1 MPEAPD
7 PGEEGALRGVVVLEL
22 AGGVAG
28 AYAGR
33 LLSDLG
39 ARVVVAEPR
48 EGSRLR
54 RLGPFPGPDPHP
66 DPSLLDAPTLERG
79 GLHLALNAGKESVA
93 LDPGTGAARERLAEL
108 AAGAD
113 LLLAPHGPGDPGPWG
128 LDLPELERRN
138 PALVFASATAYG
150 WEGPHAGRHSSE
162 IADYATGGSMYFCG
176 DPEREPLAV
185 HGYQAELHAGM
196 HLALGALAAL
206 RGAAR
211 SGRGRRVEV
220 SAQEAMISDQV
231 WLGSSWQWGGA
242 VWRRRGT
249 GLIPCRDGA
258 VIWGRAG
265 PEVFLMIGRPELM
278 EDPRAQSQEGWLAWL
293 PEVRGMLTEWAADKP
308 MQELYHLGQ
317 ALGLKMTPVNTVS
330 DLDESAQLRERGWWR
345 SLDHP
350 LAGAV
355 EVPGPPWRL
364 SGASSGPR
372 GAAPLLGEHQ
382 ELELPPRAP
391 RAPAGAGEE
400 GALPLAGLRVIEV
413 TSAWA
418 GPLAGR
424 HLADLGAEV
433 VVVER
438 AIVQSTRSQHF
449 PGGDQ
454 IWPGFYNRGSSYNML
469 NRNKRAIVLDL
480 KAPEGREAF
489 LRLAEGCDVVL
500 ENNSPRVM
508 PSLGLGYEQLSER
521 NPRLVLCSVSA
532 FGSSGPEAH
541 YTALGS
547 NIEGSSGLV
556 AQTGYGPGERYATGS
571 FHADPIGGTLG
582 ALVTLAALQQR
593 ERSGRGQHADVSLL
607 ESGASFL
614 VESLLDYRLSGR
626 VAEPRGN
633 RSPRIAPQGA
643 YRTAGDDC
651 WLALGVEDDEQWRAL
666 AGALGRPELAERW
679 PDLASR
685 RRAHDEIDREITR
698 WSEGLDH
705 LRASELLQR
714 AGVPA
719 APVLANWEIV
729 SDPHLHERG
738 YWVELVHPETGL
750 ERWEGLPWR
759 LSGLPAREHGPAP
772 LLGQHSDEVLSEA
785 GFTPQEIAALRE
797 RGVVKDTPAD
807 LALFVPSLSGP
818 TAPR

>member
-1 MPEAPD
+1 MAQAPA
-7 PGEEGALRGVVVLEL
+7 GGAEGALRGVVAIEL
-22 AGGVAG
+22 ASGVAG

-39 ARVVVAEPR
+39 ARVVLAEPPG
-48 EGSRLR
+48 GSRLR
-54 RLGPFPGPDPHP
+54 RLGPFPGPEPYP
-66 DPSLLDAPTLERG
+66 DPSLVDAGLLERG

-93 LDPGTGAARERLAEL
+93 LDPGSAAGRSRLAEL
-108 AAGAD
+108 ARGAD
-113 LLLAPHGPGDPGPWG
+113 LLLGSHAPADLGALGVDLEG
-128 LDLPELERRN
+128 LEAEH
-138 PALVFASATAYG
+138 PALVYAAATAYG
-150 WEGPHAGRHSSE
+150 WEGPHAGRRSSE

-176 DPEREPLAV
+176 SPEREPLMV
-185 HGYQAELHAGM
+185 HSYQAELHAGM

-206 RGAAR
+206 REAR
-211 SGRGRRVEV
+211 ASGRGQRVEV

-242 VWRRRGT
+242 VWRRRGA
-249 GLIPCRDGA
+249 GLIPCQDGA

-293 PEVRGMLTEWAADKP
+293 PEVRRMLTEWAADHP

-317 ALGLKMTPVNTVS
+317 ALGLKMTPVNTVAS
-330 DLDESAQLRERGWWR
+330 LDESAQLRERGWWR
-345 SLDHP
+345 RLDHP
-350 LAGAV
+350 RAGAV

-364 SGASSGPR
+364 SGADSGP
-372 GAAPLLGEHQ
+372 GGPAPLLGEQ
-382 ELELPPRAP
+382 QGLTLPEREE
-391 RAPAGAGEE
+391 RTPAAAAGEP
-400 GALPLAGLRVIEV
+400 ALPLAGLRVIEV

-424 HLADLGAEV
+424 HLADLGADV

-480 KAPEGREAF
+480 KADAGREAF
-489 LRLAEGCDVVL
+489 LRLAESADVVL

-508 PSLGLGYEQLSER
+508 GSLGVGYERLSER
-521 NPRLVLCSVSA
+521 NAGVVLCSISA
-532 FGSSGPEAH
+532 FGASGPEAH

-571 FHADPIGGTLG
+571 FHADPIGGTIG
-582 ALVTLAALQQR
+582 ALVTIAALLQR
-593 ERSGRGQHADVSLL
+593 ERSDRGQHVDVSLL

-643 YRTAGDDC
+643 YRSAGDDC
-651 WLALGVEDDEQWRAL
+651 WLALGVEDDGQWRAL
-666 AGALGRPELAERW
+666 ARAIGRPELSERW
-679 PDLASR
+679 PDVASR
-685 RRAHDEIDREITR
+685 RRAHDEIDRAITE
-698 WSEGLDH
+698 WSETLDH
-705 LRASELLQR
+705 QRAAELLQR
-714 AGVPA
+714 QGVPA

-729 SDPHLHERG
+729 SDPHLYERG

-759 LSGLPAREHGPAP
+759 LSRLPEREHRPAP
-772 LLGQHSDEVLSEA
+772 LLDQHSDEVLLEN
-785 GFTPQEIAALRE
+785 GFSAEEIASLRGQ
-797 RGVVKDTPAD
+797 GVVKDTPAD
-807 LALFVPSLSGP
+807 VSLFIPSLSGP
-818 TAPR
+818 TAPS

>member
-1 MPEAPD
+1 MAQAPD
-7 PGEEGALRGVVVLEL
+7 SGAGGALGGVVALEL

-39 ARVVVAEPR
+39 ARVVLAEPAS
-48 EGSRLR
+48 GSRLR
-54 RLGPFPGPDPHP
+54 RLGPFPGAEPHP
-66 DPSLLDAPTLERG
+66 DPALIDAELLERG
-79 GLHLALNAGKESVA
+79 GLHLALNAGKESSA
-93 LDPGTGAARERLAEL
+93 LDLGSGAGRSRLAAL
-108 AAGAD
+108 ARGAD
-113 LLLAPHGPGDPGPWG
+113 LLIGSQSPAD
-128 LDLPELERRN
+128 LERLGVGLERLEAEN
-138 PALVFASATAYG
+138 PALVYAAATAYG
-150 WEGPHAGRHSSE
+150 WEGPHAGRRSSE

-176 DPEREPLAV
+176 DPEREPLMV
-185 HGYQAELHAGM
+185 HSYQAELHAGL

-206 RGAAR
+206 REAAA
-211 SGRGRRVEV
+211 SGRGQRVEV

-265 PEVFLMIGRPELM
+265 PEVFLMMGRPELM
-278 EDPRAQSQEGWLAWL
+278 EDPRAQSQESWLAWL
-293 PEVRGMLTEWAADKP
+293 PEVRRMLIEWAADHP

-330 DLDESAQLRERGWWR
+330 DLDESAQLRARGWWR

-350 LAGAV
+350 RAGAI

-364 SGASSGPR
+364 SRSPSGPGR
-372 GAAPLLGEHQ
+372 PAPLLGEHTGLV
-382 ELELPPRAP
+382 LEPRDAPPPRA
-391 RAPAGAGEE
+391 APGEP
-400 GALPLAGLRVIEV
+400 ALPLAGLRVLEV

-424 HLADLGAEV
+424 HLADLGADV

-454 IWPGFYNRGSSYNML
+454 SWPGFYNRGSSYNML

-480 KAPEGREAF
+480 KAPDGRDAL
-489 LRLAEGCDVVL
+489 LRLAERADVVL

-508 PSLGLGYEQLSER
+508 PSLGIGYEQLAQR
-521 NPRLVLCSVSA
+521 NPGVVLCSVSA
-532 FGSSGPEAH
+532 FGASGPEAS

-582 ALVTLAALQQR
+582 ALVTLAALAER
-593 ERSGRGQHADVSLL
+593 ERSGRGQHVDVSLL
-607 ESGASFL
+607 ESGGSFL
-614 VESLLDYRLSGR
+614 VDSLLEYRLSGR

-633 RSPRIAPQGA
+633 RSRRIAPQGA
-643 YRTAGDDC
+643 YRSAGDDC
-651 WLALGVEDDEQWRAL
+651 WLAVGVEDDEQWLAL
-666 AGALGRPELAERW
+666 AGVIGRPELAARW

-685 RRAHDEIDREITR
+685 RGAHDEIDRAITE
-698 WSEGLDH
+698 WSEQVDH
-705 LRASELLQR
+705 RRAAELLQQ
-714 AGVPA
+714 AGVAA

-729 SDPHLHERG
+729 SDPHLYERG

-759 LSGLPAREHGPAP
+759 LSRLPARDHAPAP
-772 LLGQHSDEVLSEA
+772 LLGQHSDEVLAEGGLA
-785 GFTPQEIAALRE
+785 PAEIASLRE
-797 RGVVKDTPAD
+797 QGVVKDTPAD
-807 LALFVPSLSGP
+807 LALFIPSLSGP
-818 TAPR
+818 TAPS

>member
-1 MPEAPD
+1 MAQAPEQHAA
-7 PGEEGALRGVVVLEL
+7 GALQGVVVIEL

-39 ARVVVAEPR
+39 ARVVLAEPLS
-48 EGSRLR
+48 GSRIR
-54 RLGPFPGPDPHP
+54 QLGPFAGEDPYP
-66 DPSLLDAPTLERG
+66 DPSSLGAELLEQG

-93 LDPGTGAARERLAEL
+93 LDLDSEPGRERLAAL
-108 AAGAD
+108 TRGAD
-113 LLLAPHGPGDPGPWG
+113 LLIGPHSPGDLARRGV
-128 LDLPELERRN
+128 DLEALEARH
-138 PALVFASATAYG
+138 PALVYAAATAYG
-150 WEGPHAGRHSSE
+150 WEGPHAVRRSSE
-162 IADYATGGSMYFCG
+162 IADYALGGSMYFCG
-176 DPEREPLAV
+176 DPERAPLMV
-185 HGYQAELHAGM
+185 HSYQADLHAGM

-206 RGAAR
+206 REAQS
-211 SGRGRRVEV
+211 SGRGQRVEV

-249 GLIPCRDGA
+249 GLIPCQDGA

-293 PEVRGMLTEWAADKP
+293 PEVRGMLIEWAADHP
-308 MQELYHLGQ
+308 MQELYHVGQ

-330 DLDESAQLRERGWWR
+330 DLDESPQLRARGWWR

-350 LAGAV
+350 RAGAV

-364 SGASSGPR
+364 SGAPSGPSR
-372 GAAPLLGEHQ
+372 PAPLLGEHAQ
-382 ELELPPRAP
+382 LALPERRPVETG
-391 RAPAGAGEE
+391 PAADEP
-400 GALPLAGLRVIEV
+400 ALPLRGLRVIEV
-413 TSAWA
+413 TNAWA

-424 HLADLGAEV
+424 HLADLGADV
-433 VVVER
+433 VVIER

-454 IWPGFYNRGSSYNML
+454 MWPGFYNRGSSYNML

-480 KAPEGREAF
+480 KAPEGRGAF
-489 LRLAEGCDVVL
+489 LRLAERADVVL

-508 PSLGLGYEQLSER
+508 SSLGIGYEQLAER
-521 NPRLVLCSVSA
+521 NPRIVLCSISA
-532 FGSSGPEAH
+532 FGASGPEAN

-547 NIEGSSGLV
+547 NIEGSCGLV

-582 ALVTLAALQQR
+582 ALATLAALSQR
-593 ERSGRGQHADVSLL
+593 ERSGRGQHVDVSLL
-607 ESGASFL
+607 ECGASFL

-651 WLALGVEDDEQWRAL
+651 WVAIGVEEDEQWIAL
-666 AGALGRPELAERW
+666 ARVIGRPELAARC
-679 PDLASR
+679 PDLAAR
-685 RRAHDEIDREITR
+685 RDAHDAIDRAITE
-698 WSEGLDH
+698 WSEHVDH
-705 LRASELLQR
+705 VRAAELLQE

-729 SDPHLHERG
+729 SDPHLYERG
-738 YWVELVHPETGL
+738 YWVELVHPETGV

-759 LSGLPAREHGPAP
+759 LSRLPDREHGPAP
-772 LLGQHSDEVLSEA
+772 LLGQHSDEVFAENGLTEE
-785 GFTPQEIAALRE
+785 EIVSLRE
-797 RGVVKDTPAD
+797 RGVVKDRPAD
-807 LALFVPSLSGP
+807 LALFIPSLSGP
-818 TAPR
+818 TAPS

>member
-1 MPEAPD
+1 MAQAPD
-7 PGEEGALRGVVVLEL
+7 SGSGGALQGVVVIEL

-39 ARVVVAEPR
+39 ARVVLAEPR
-48 EGSRLR
+48 AGSRLR
-54 RLGPFPGPDPHP
+54 RLGPFPGSEPYPDPA
-66 DPSLLDAPTLERG
+66 LLGAELLERG
-79 GLHLALNAGKESVA
+79 GLHLALNAGKESVE
-93 LDPGTGAARERLAEL
+93 LDPGSEAGRRRLASL
-108 AAGAD
+108 VGGAD
-113 LLLAPHGPGDPGPWG
+113 LLLGSRSPA
-128 LDLPELERRN
+128 DLARLGIALGRLEASN
-138 PALVFASATAYG
+138 PALVYAAATAYG
-150 WEGPHAGRHSSE
+150 WEGPHAGRRSSE

-176 DPEREPLAV
+176 DPEREPLMV
-185 HGYQAELHAGM
+185 HSYQAELHAGM
-196 HLALGALAAL
+196 HVALGALAAL
-206 RGAAR
+206 REAAA
-211 SGRGRRVEV
+211 SGRGQRVEV

-242 VWRRRGT
+242 VWRRRGS
-249 GLIPCRDGA
+249 GLIPCQDGA

-278 EDPRAQSQEGWLAWL
+278 EDPRAQSQESWLAWL
-293 PEVRGMLTEWAADKP
+293 PEVRRMLIEWAADHP

-317 ALGLKMTPVNTVS
+317 ALGLKVTPVNTVA

-350 LAGAV
+350 LVGAI

-364 SGASSGPR
+364 SRSPSGPGR
-372 GAAPLLGEHQ
+372 PAPLLGEHAGLR
-382 ELELPPRAP
+382 LESRGARPPRGAP
-391 RAPAGAGEE
+391 GVSAR
-400 GALPLAGLRVIEV
+400 PLAGLRVLEV

-424 HLADLGAEV
+424 HLADLGADV

-454 IWPGFYNRGSSYNML
+454 TWPGFYNRGSSYNML

-480 KAPEGREAF
+480 KAPEGRDAF
-489 LRLAEGCDVVL
+489 LRLAERADVVL

-508 PSLGLGYEQLSER
+508 PSLGIGYEQLAER
-521 NPRLVLCSVSA
+521 NPRVVLCSISA
-532 FGSSGPEAH
+532 FGASGPEAN

-582 ALVTLAALQQR
+582 ALATIAALRER
-593 ERSGRGQHADVSLL
+593 ERSGRGQHVDVSLL
-607 ESGASFL
+607 ESGGSFL

-633 RSPRIAPQGA
+633 RSRRIAPQGA
-643 YRTAGDDC
+643 YRSAGDDC
-651 WLALGVEDDEQWRAL
+651 WLALAAEDDGQWRAL
-666 AGALGRPELAERW
+666 AGVIGRPELADRW
-679 PDLASR
+679 PDVASR
-685 RRAHDEIDREITR
+685 RGAAEEIDRAITE
-698 WSEGLDH
+698 WSEQVDH
-705 LRASELLQR
+705 RHAAELLQQ
-714 AGVPA
+714 AGVAA

-729 SDPHLHERG
+729 SDPHLYERG

-759 LSGLPAREHGPAP
+759 LSRLPAREHRPAP
-772 LLGQHSDEVLSEA
+772 LLGQHSDEVLAEGGLA
-785 GFTPQEIAALRE
+785 REEIAALRE

-807 LALFVPSLSGP
+807 LALFIPSLSGP
-818 TAPR
+818 TAPS